1 MAMKNQLAMIY
12 GVTGAAAISA
22 ALSLSSAAWAAH
34 PPDRPINTAS
44 ELRDWCKDA
53 SEAALIAKGLS
64 PSNWTASY
72 SDSGN
77 ILSVKG
83 QWRIEASAVAVECHT
98 ARGDAARSATMSLQ
112 DDDTGGT

>member
-1 MAMKNQLAMIY
+1 MFY
-12 GVTGAAAISA
+12 GAIGAAATSV

-44 ELRDWCKDA
+44 ELRDWCQEA
-53 SEAALIAKGLS
+53 SQAALIGKGLS

-72 SDSGN
+72 SDAGN

-83 QWRIEASAVAVECHT
+83 QWRISDGSAVAVECHT

-112 DDDTGGT
+112 DDDAGGT